1 MKKMTLSAALFSV
14 IIACNKS
21 ADGNKSVLKENSE
34 VTTISNENGVTDSAS
49 ASSSSTEIDG
59 KTTQKEETRTYKA
72 SNGNRANVVIFS
84 SPKENTMTIRANGQ
98 KYVLDKKSETK
109 YERNSVNVEIKGD
122 SLFIV
127 QGDNV
132 IELVRD
138 L

>member
-21 ADGNKSVLKENSE
+21 ADGNKSILTKDSE
-34 VTTISNENGVTDSAS
+34 ETTITNENGITDSAS
-49 ASSSSTEIDG
+49 KGSSSTEING
-59 KTTQKEETRTYKA
+59 KVTEKEETRTYKA
-72 SNGNRANVVIFS
+72 SNGNRANVVILNS
-84 SPKENTMTIRANGQ
+84 EKEKTMTIRANGQ

-109 YERNSVNVEIKGD
+109 YERNSVNAEIKGD
-122 SLFIV
+122 SLFIE

-132 IELVRD
+132 ISLVRD

>member
-1 MKKMTLSAALFSV
+1 MKKIILSAALFSV

-21 ADGNKSVLKENSE
+21 ADGNKSVLKENTE
-34 VTTISNENGVTDSAS
+34 ETAVTNENGVTDSAT

-72 SNGNRANVVIFS
+72 SNGNRANVVILNS
-84 SPKENTMTIRANGQ
+84 EKEKTMTIRANGQ

-132 IELVRD
+132 ISLVRD